1 MFGYVIPLKPEL
13 KIKDFQKYR
22 AYYCG
27 LCKEIHN
34 YSSLSRLSL
43 SYDATFLYIFLS
55 SLANDEE
62 NIVEKRCVVNP
73 LSKKRPV
80 CNTIHADYAA
90 AANVL
95 LSWHK
100 FSDAAKDDRNIFY
113 YMLKWLYSG
122 PYKHASLTCPKLS
135 ECMAKDLARLAQI
148 EEEKTADLDIP
159 ANEFAKVTGNLFSL
173 SPNVDDEKR
182 ETLFSFGFNLG
193 RFIYLIDAYDDITKD
208 IKSKSYNPFLLK
220 YKYSNED
227 IGKFK
232 IRIYE
237 EASFNLYYSLAQAA
251 REYEKLEIIKN
262 NDILDNIIYLG
273 LKNKTISVLE
283 EK

>member
-1 MFGYVIPLKPEL
+1 MFGYVVPLKPEL
-13 KIKDFQKYR
+13 KIKDFQKYK

-27 LCKEIHN
+27 LCKEIHS

-62 NIVEKRCVVNP
+62 NIVQKRCVLNP

-80 CNTIHADYAA
+80 CSTSHADYAA
-90 AANVL
+90 IANVL

-122 PYKHASLTCPKLS
+122 SYKRASSASPILS
-135 ECMAKDLARLAQI
+135 ERVAENLSCLAHI
-148 EEEKTADLDIP
+148 EEEKIADIDIP
-159 ANEFAKVTGNLFSL
+159 ANEFAKVIGNLFSL
-173 SPNVDDEKR
+173 SPNVDNEKR
-182 ETLFSFGFNLG
+182 DTLFSFGFNLG
-193 RFIYLIDAYDDITKD
+193 RFIYLIDAFDDIPKD

-227 IGKFK
+227 VSKFRK
-232 IRIYE
+232 SIYD

-273 LKNKTISVLE
+273 LKDKTISVLE

>member
-1 MFGYVIPLKPEL
+1 MFGYVVPLKPEL
-13 KIKDFQKYR
+13 KIKDFQKYK

-27 LCKEIHN
+27 LCKEIRS

-55 SLANDEE
+55 SLAGDEE
-62 NIVEKRCVVNP
+62 TIVQKRCVLNP

-80 CNTIHADYAA
+80 CSTAHADYAA
-90 AANVL
+90 IANVL

-100 FSDAAKDDRNIFY
+100 ISDAAKDDRNIFY
-113 YMLKWLYSG
+113 YMLKYLYSG
-122 PYKHASLTCPKLS
+122 SYKHASLSFPKLN
-135 ECMAKDLARLAQI
+135 ECMVKDLSRLAQI
-148 EEEKTADLDIP
+148 EEEKTADIDIP
-159 ANEFAKVTGNLFSL
+159 ANEFAKVIGNLFSL
-173 SPNVDDEKR
+173 SPNIDDNKR
-182 ETLFSFGFNLG
+182 DTLFSFGFNLG
-193 RFIYLIDAYDDITKD
+193 RFIYLIDAFEDIPKD
-208 IKSKSYNPFLLK
+208 IKSKNYNPFLLK

-227 IGKFK
+227 VSKFK
-232 IRIYE
+232 KSIYD

-251 REYEKLEIIKN
+251 REYEKLEITKN